1 MTRRLKVAALA
12 EQKTAPAIVN
22 SDHWLSMEVER
33 EVDALW
39 VWWQQNGSADPWHVW
54 FRRGGVRI
62 AMDKPEGYEL
72 AFGERVPS
80 NVEKPRLYDWVHRKL
95 WRVPCLPEE
104 L

>member
-1 MTRRLKVAALA
+1 MMRLKAAALA

-39 VWWQQNGSADPWHVW
+39 VRWFQSGSFEGEYVW
-54 FRRGGVRI
+54 FKRGSVRI
-62 AMDKPEGYEL
+62 AVDRPDDGYEL

-80 NVEKPRLYDWVHRKL
+80 NKEKTALYDWVHRKL
-95 WRVPCLPEE
+95 RVVPCLPEE
-104 L
+104 P